1 MTNIQWFLFVI
12 APLTTAA
19 IAVIVGE
26 SFRARHAAA
35 LSREANA
42 STLVEETKRPT
53 TSASPSA
60 PQNAKVIERPIP
72 EKLGWQWAAG
82 EFGAIAAVL
91 VVALVT
97 WLLVARGVL

>member
-1 MTNIQWFLFVI
+1 
-12 APLTTAA
+12 
-19 IAVIVGE
+19 
-26 SFRARHAAA
+26 
-35 LSREANA
+35 
-42 STLVEETKRPT
+42 LVEETKRPT